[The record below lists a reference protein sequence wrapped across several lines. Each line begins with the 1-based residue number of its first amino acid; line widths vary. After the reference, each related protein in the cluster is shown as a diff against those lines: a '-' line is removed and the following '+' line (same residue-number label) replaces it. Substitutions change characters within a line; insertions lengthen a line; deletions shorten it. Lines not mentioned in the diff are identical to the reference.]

1 MLTKT
6 RRTPSNSPAPGVI
19 PDTITG
25 PVTNGPPGTNGR
37 VPKQPATSAHG
48 RPDSRR
54 DSAASEREERRH
66 SASER
71 EERRH
76 QRAAAREA
84 NRPGPG
90 AKKGERLH
98 RAKTQPTGPSR
109 RTRLALGKTVP
120 LGLIGIIV
128 IGLIVGAILG
138 AASVPGWVIGVLV
151 ATVTV
156 ILSAAL
162 HRFSRIR

>member
-1 MLTKT
+1 MLSKT

-25 PVTNGPPGTNGR
+25 PVTNGSPGTNGR
-37 VPKQPATSAHG
+37 VPKQSATSAHG
-48 RPDSRR
+48 RPESRR
-54 DSAASEREERRH
+54 GSA
-66 SASER
+66 ASER